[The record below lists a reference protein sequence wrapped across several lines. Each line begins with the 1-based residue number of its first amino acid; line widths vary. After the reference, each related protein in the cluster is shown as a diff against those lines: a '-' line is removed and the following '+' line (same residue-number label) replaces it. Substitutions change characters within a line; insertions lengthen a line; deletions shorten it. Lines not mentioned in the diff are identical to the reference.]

1 MTLTP
6 LISAPLPIPFH
17 ALAALAATMLGALQL
32 WGPKGTRNHRM
43 LGYIWVGLMV
53 FVAASGFFIHVLR
66 LFGPF
71 SPIHLLSVF
80 TLASL
85 WYAVR
90 AARLG
95 KIGQHRRI
103 MVALFWMALVLTGAF
118 TFLPGRVM
126 NQVVSGG

>member
-1 MTLTP
+1 MTLAP
-6 LISAPLPIPFH
+6 LISASSPIPLH
-17 ALAALAATMLGALQL
+17 AFAALAAALLGALQL
-32 WGPKGTRNHRM
+32 WWPKGTRNHRM

-71 SPIHLLSVF
+71 SPIHLLSAV
-80 TLASL
+80 TLVSL

-118 TFLPGRVM
+118 TFLPGRLM
-126 NQVVSGG
+126 HQVVSGG

>member
-1 MTLTP
+1 MTLAP
-6 LISAPLPIPFH
+6 LISASPPIPLH
-17 ALAALAATMLGALQL
+17 ALAALVAALLGALQL

-43 LGYIWVGLMV
+43 LGYIWVGLMA

-66 LFGPF
+66 LVGPF
-71 SPIHLLSVF
+71 SPIHLLSAV
-80 TLASL
+80 TLVSL

-90 AARLG
+90 AARRG
-95 KIGQHRRI
+95 NIGQHRRI

-126 NQVVSGG
+126 HQVVSGG

>member
-6 LISAPLPIPFH
+6 LISAPPPIPLH
-17 ALAALAATMLGALQL
+17 AFAALAAAMLGALQL

-90 AARLG
+90 MARRG
-95 KIGQHRRI
+95 DIRRHRQT